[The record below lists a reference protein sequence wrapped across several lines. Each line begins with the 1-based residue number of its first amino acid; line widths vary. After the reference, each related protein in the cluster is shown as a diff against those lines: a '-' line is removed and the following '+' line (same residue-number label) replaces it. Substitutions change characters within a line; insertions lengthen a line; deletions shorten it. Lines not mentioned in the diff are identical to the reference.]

1 MQIICTPKNQILFW
15 RSSKSNLTFWAMLWI
30 LLIPHSLSRYSLLLD
45 VTNFEKFPTLK
56 ACDFETVRRKN
67 SNFIRDS
74 VKQIRNYVDRIKKP
88 FVFAIVSV
96 KVGIFRREQRK
107 MPFLTEEKSTIT
119 DFLAKKI
126 IQVSRGLNEEKS
138 QYF

>member
-1 MQIICTPKNQILFW
+1 
-15 RSSKSNLTFWAMLWI
+15 
-30 LLIPHSLSRYSLLLD
+30 